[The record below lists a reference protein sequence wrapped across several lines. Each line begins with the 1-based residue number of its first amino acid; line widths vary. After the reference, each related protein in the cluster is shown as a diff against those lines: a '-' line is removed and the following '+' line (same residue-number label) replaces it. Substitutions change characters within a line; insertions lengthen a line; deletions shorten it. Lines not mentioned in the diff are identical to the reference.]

1 MRVNVLLEEYE
12 YYTNVESYPGFA
24 WINQIML

>member
-1 MRVNVLLEEYE
+1 MRVNVQPEVYE

-24 WINQIML
+24 WINQIMP